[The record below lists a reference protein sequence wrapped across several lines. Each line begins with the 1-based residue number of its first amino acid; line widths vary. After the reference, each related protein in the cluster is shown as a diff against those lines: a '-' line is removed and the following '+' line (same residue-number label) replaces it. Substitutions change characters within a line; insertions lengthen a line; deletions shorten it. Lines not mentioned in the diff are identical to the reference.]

1 MDRNCSIEK
10 IDLTDD
16 KNIDQEFIEELNK
29 VLKINHLIVQ
39 HIFPEVRKQEK
50 RLKEEIQKAKMQKR
64 GRRMG
69 KTFKAADN
77 GLIETHSAKHSDAD
91 VQVTEQMKR

>member
-1 MDRNCSIEK
+1 MGQNCSIEK

-16 KNIDQEFIEELNK
+16 KNIDPLFIDELNK
-29 VLKINHLIVQ
+29 VLKVNHLIVE

-50 RLKEEIQKAKMQKR
+50 RLKEEILKTKMQKR

-69 KTFKAADN
+69 KTFKAVDN
-77 GLIETHSAKHSDAD
+77 GLIAETHSAKHSDAD
-91 VQVTEQMKR
+91 VQVTE

>member
-16 KNIDQEFIEELNK
+16 KNIDPEFIEELNK

-50 RLKEEIQKAKMQKR
+50 RLKEEI
-64 GRRMG
+64 
-69 KTFKAADN
+69 
-77 GLIETHSAKHSDAD
+77 
-91 VQVTEQMKR
+91 